1 MLHHFIQDIESGA
14 FKFDILLASIIG
26 FFWLKIFFLLRLT
39 RTFGPMI
46 KIIQAII
53 VDILIFTVI
62 WGIQLLFFTCVGILP
77 VWAGSGV

>member
-1 MLHHFIQDIESGA
+1 MLYHFVDDMEKGK
-14 FKFDILLASIIG
+14 FKFDILLAAIIG

-53 VDILIFTVI
+53 VDILIFAII
-62 WGIQLLFFTCVGILP
+62 WSIQLLFFTCVGILLF
-77 VWAGSGV
+77 G